1 MNRFERLLRYLNID
15 SDPHLI
21 EDLYAQSEMTRSYTT
36 LLLLANFIALFG
48 LITDSIAVII
58 GAMLIS
64 PLMGPIISFGFAYIT
79 SEKRLMKQSLQTL
92 GKSLVYVIASAAL
105 LSYLSPLNDLTGQ
118 ILART
123 KPNLY
128 DLFIAVFS
136 GLVVAVSFLSKK
148 INSVSTL
155 TGVAIATSIIPP
167 LSVVGFGIGTGN
179 WQISI
184 GSFLLFFTNFTAIV
198 ATTALSGI
206 LFGFTYF
213 NNLKDFNYIKR
224 KLITIILIIA
234 AVSLPLS
241 YTLKQS
247 IQMLKIRRVINQ
259 AVSEIQNAT
268 IFSLTYDMD
277 DKHNLNISL
286 AVASGKPI
294 AKQEIM
300 LLKSAI
306 ENRLG
311 IKSNLSVTQVALKDD
326 IVNNKPAIVQKA
338 APPAPVETISS
349 TAMRFRDKTD
359 EMIKKVSELI
369 SPFPLESYNISLT
382 SGKTANITLYIK
394 KDAPCTE
401 QETEMLTNYIRSEY
415 KFDSKV
421 TVITKPLFTPLIYQ
435 PKNTEPEGGF
445 PDYSVIKSI
454 SAKAGETYLTVTCYP
469 ESSLRYKDR
478 MKVSADRFETL
489 KKHMVEKYGIPSES
503 INMVTSR
510 HAVKEPKLEIS
521 MK

>member
-123 KPNLY
+123 RPNLY

-179 WQISI
+179 WQISV

-206 LFGFTYF
+206 IFGFTYF
-213 NNLKDFNYIKR
+213 NNLKDFAYIKR

-268 IFSLTYDMD
+268 VFSLTYDMD
-277 DKHNLNISL
+277 DKRNLNISL
-286 AVASGKPI
+286 ALASGKPI
-294 AKQEIM
+294 AKQEVM

-311 IKSNLSVTQVALKDD
+311 IKSTLTVTQVALKDD
-326 IVNNKPAIVQKA
+326 IVNNKPAIVQKT
-338 APPAPVETISS
+338 APLAPVETVSS
-349 TAMRFRDKTD
+349 TAVSFRAKTD
-359 EMIKKVSELI
+359 EMVAGLSDLLSPYPVQSYEISMTSSKKTL
-369 SPFPLESYNISLT
+369 L
-382 SGKTANITLYIK
+382 TLYVK
-394 KDAPCTE
+394 KDSPCTQ
-401 QETEMLTNYIRSEY
+401 QETDMLANYIRSEY
-415 KFDSKV
+415 KFNSDV
-421 TVITKPLFTPLIYQ
+421 AVVAEPIFTPLIYRPQ
-435 PKNTEPEGGF
+435 TTEPEGGF
-445 PDYSVIKSI
+445 PDFSIIKSV
-454 SAKAGETYLTVTCYP
+454 SAKTGKALLTVTCYP
-469 ESSLRYKDR
+469 ESSLKYRDR
-478 MKVSADRFETL
+478 MRVSADRFGML
-489 KKHMVEKYGIPSES
+489 KKHLEEKYGIPPES

-510 HAVKEPKLEIS
+510 NAVKEPKLEIAL
-521 MK
+521 K